1 MTSEEITVCFIQG
14 LDLVK
19 KGSIFWHS
27 SSFDNSV
34 CKLYDVGV
42 QDTKKI
48 NVANIGKIL
57 VFNLFFILNFEIL
70 FSKDTIYSG
79 FSLQGNY
86 SFNEINFPLYSK
98 FFEENDVNIN
108 SKLFEQLS
116 DKPNLT
122 YQMSKNN
129 DAYVVSFGMLTEDI
143 SIMEINK
150 KLKIET
156 VLIPQVFIIDN
167 KTKNFI
173 KSNYAWIV
181 MKFMGNSNNEKNN
194 IYSIYKSKLFGGEK
208 LLTYKGR
215 CSNERNLPNLN
226 IYDLYELL
234 YDCIQTDE
242 VYKFNLQIRNVDL
255 GESDYKKYIN
265 FSKNSE
271 TADAIKY
278 KIANIANAAISSL
291 TYKDQILMLP
301 YSQEQS
307 IFNIQNQF
315 SDVRN
320 LNMNIPEPDFVI
332 DLKIKGTLKKLVKED
347 EDEGIFMYGLG
358 INFKILEPLSE
369 TIIFD
374 DDFKYFLKVE
384 LPKDLASGNFNSSLD
399 NDIYIYN
406 RVYSD
411 LIDKIATHLLKKK
424 IDQSDKNE
432 LKKIANNSD
441 SYKSIVKNHKKIA
454 EKFF

>member
-1 MTSEEITVCFIQG
+1 
-14 LDLVK
+14 
-19 KGSIFWHS
+19 
-27 SSFDNSV
+27 
-34 CKLYDVGV
+34 
-42 QDTKKI
+42 
-48 NVANIGKIL
+48 
-57 VFNLFFILNFEIL
+57 
-70 FSKDTIYSG
+70 
-79 FSLQGNY
+79 
-86 SFNEINFPLYSK
+86 
-98 FFEENDVNIN
+98 
-108 SKLFEQLS
+108 
-116 DKPNLT
+116 
-122 YQMSKNN
+122 
-129 DAYVVSFGMLTEDI
+129 
-143 SIMEINK
+143 
-150 KLKIET
+150 
-156 VLIPQVFIIDN
+156 
-167 KTKNFI
+167 
-173 KSNYAWIV
+173 
-181 MKFMGNSNNEKNN
+181 MKE
-194 IYSIYKSKLFGGEK
+194 
-208 LLTYKGR
+208 
-215 CSNERNLPNLN
+215 
-226 IYDLYELL
+226 
-234 YDCIQTDE
+234 
-242 VYKFNLQIRNVDL
+242 
-255 GESDYKKYIN
+255 
-265 FSKNSE
+265 
-271 TADAIKY
+271 